1 MTEAMAR
8 AENVA
13 CPPGNDRCYA
23 LPDLVPDARKTCTPK
38 GRCTI
43 EGTRRFILANRGRDS
58 WDVWLDLHTSEGRLR
73 RQKR

>member
-1 MTEAMAR
+1 MTESMAR

-13 CPPGNDRCYA
+13 CPPANDSCSA
-23 LPDLVPDARKTCTPK
+23 LPDPVPDARKTCTPI

-43 EGTRRFILANRGRDS
+43 EGTRRVIVANTGGDA

-73 RQKR
+73 CQKR